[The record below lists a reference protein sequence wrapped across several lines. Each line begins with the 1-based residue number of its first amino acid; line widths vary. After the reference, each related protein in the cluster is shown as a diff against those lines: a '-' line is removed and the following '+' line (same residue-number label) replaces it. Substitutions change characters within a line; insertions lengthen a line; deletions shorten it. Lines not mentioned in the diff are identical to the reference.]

1 MAKPVVVRKVENQ
14 VDFRAFFEFPWT
26 LYKGDP
32 YWTPLLLSMRRDLL
46 DHKKNPSWEYM
57 EGDYFAAWRGDQIV
71 GTIAAYINHRHN
83 DFHGEKIGWFGAF
96 EVYDDQEA
104 ATALLNTAA
113 DWVKAKGYEA
123 IRGPQTF
130 TVHEDVGLLVDGFT
144 RPALLMPYNYP
155 YYQQLLEGA
164 GFTKNVDTYSFY
176 FDEGMVA
183 EIGALDRLRRLTE
196 AVMRR
201 QKVTIRKVD
210 RKNLKGEFQ
219 LFKDLYNQAWE
230 KNYGFVP
237 MTPRELDAL
246 VESLGQFFEPELAF
260 FGYVE
265 EQPAGFLMVIPDF
278 NQVLLKAYARPGE
291 PEIFTLVKALWHWK
305 IRPCIDW
312 VRVPLMGV
320 KEEYRNR
327 GVDVAMYFH
336 GLDTMLKL
344 GYKYGDTGWI
354 LETNQTMMSI
364 AKNFGQKLY
373 KTHRLYQKQLL

>member
-1 MAKPVVVRKVENQ
+1 
-14 VDFRAFFEFPWT
+14 
-26 LYKGDP
+26 
-32 YWTPLLLSMRRDLL
+32 
-46 DHKKNPSWEYM
+46 
-57 EGDYFAAWRGDQIV
+57 
-71 GTIAAYINHRHN
+71 
-83 DFHGEKIGWFGAF
+83 
-96 EVYDDQEA
+96 
-104 ATALLNTAA
+104 
-113 DWVKAKGYEA
+113 
-123 IRGPQTF
+123 
-130 TVHEDVGLLVDGFT
+130 
-144 RPALLMPYNYP
+144 
-155 YYQQLLEGA
+155 
-164 GFTKNVDTYSFY
+164 
-176 FDEGMVA
+176 
-183 EIGALDRLRRLTE
+183 
-196 AVMRR
+196 MRR